1 MKKEIENIAKQVQ
14 NIINKNTGNERIKEL
29 EQNWYN
35 LKSEIQNELINQ
47 QTLLEEQKQ
56 SNLTFMQL
64 QTESSI
70 NTLEWILFAIKSY
83 ENE

>member
-1 MKKEIENIAKQVQ
+1 MNKEIENIAKQVQ

-29 EQNWYN
+29 EQNWYS